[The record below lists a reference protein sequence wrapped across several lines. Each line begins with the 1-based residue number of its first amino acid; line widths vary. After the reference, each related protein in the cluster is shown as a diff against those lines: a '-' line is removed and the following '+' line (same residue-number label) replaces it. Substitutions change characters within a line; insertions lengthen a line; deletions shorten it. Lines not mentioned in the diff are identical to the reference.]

1 MSPEEL
7 AAIRD
12 RSAATLTVNTA
23 SVQDYL
29 TARDDR
35 RVLVVE
41 VDRLRAEVDRLDAL
55 RLAVRTELANLE
67 NELGG
72 IGPIP
77 EPLERLRQI
86 VGPQ

>member
-1 MSPEEL
+1 MNHEEL

-35 RVLVVE
+35 RVLLVE
-41 VDRLRAEVDRLDAL
+41 VDRLRAEMDRLDAL
-55 RLAVRTELANLE
+55 RLAVRAEVTNLE
-67 NELGG
+67 DEFSAGA
-72 IGPIP
+72 GP
-77 EPLERLRQI
+77 EALARLRQI
-86 VGPQ
+86 VGPR

>member
-1 MSPEEL
+1 MNHEEL
-7 AAIRD
+7 ERIRTRD
-12 RSAATLTVNTA
+12 QLAKGRGDLLTGCEA
-23 SVQDYL
+23 D
-29 TARDDR
+29 
-35 RVLVVE
+35 
-41 VDRLRAEVDRLDAL
+41 RAELLKDVDRLDAL

-86 VGPQ
+86 VGPR